1 MTVPRGIPQQLTLSF
16 VRHVKAPGK
25 YHDLH
30 GLYLNVS
37 AKGRKR
43 WMQRVTVQGRRRD
56 ISIGSAHEMTPAQA
70 RKIAVRNRDI
80 ARAGGNPLA
89 VQPDKRRT
97 PNAAPCEITFS
108 RFTLNRYRRQ
118 VAEGKG
124 LAKLKEER
132 SRVVR
137 FVVPEIGRQPV
148 SMISAADL
156 QELLKVVA
164 KENVNTAD
172 HLRRQLAMIFDDA
185 VAEKLRA
192 DNPARSG
199 EIMVPR
205 RRKRVSGEGDARN
218 KRLLAEF
225 PAFLKALEETG
236 RRPSLVFSIRFC
248 LLTLRNPKECRL
260 ATWPQID
267 LEARL
272 WRFPV
277 MQKEGAQTAEVRLHD
292 GLVHLLKQARLL
304 SRGDG
309 QGWVFPSPLDVD
321 QPYSEHA
328 SYNVPRELG
337 FEIKQLDFRRVHE
350 YWSERRQGKNSLED
364 WWRFLTET

>member
-1 MTVPRGIPQQLTLSF
+1 MAVPKSIPQQLTLSF
-16 VRHVKAPGK
+16 VRHVEAPGK
-25 YHDLH
+25 YYDLH
-30 GLYLNVS
+30 GLFLTVS

-43 WMQRVTVQGRRRD
+43 WMQRVTIHGRRRD

-70 RKIAVRNRDI
+70 RKIAMRNRDV
-80 ARAGGNPLA
+80 ARTGGNPLA
-89 VQPDKRRT
+89 VQLDKRRT
-97 PNAAPCEITFS
+97 PNTAPREMTFS

-118 VAEGKG
+118 MAEGKG

-137 FVVPEIGRQPV
+137 FVVPEIGRRPV
-148 SMISAADL
+148 SEISATDL

-172 HLRRQLAMIFDDA
+172 HLRRQLAVIFDDA

-199 EIMVPR
+199 EIIVPR

-236 RRPSLVFSIRFC
+236 RRPALVFLIRFC

-272 WRFPV
+272 WRFPS
-277 MQKEGAQTAEVRLHD
+277 MQKEGAQIVEVALHD

-304 SRGDG
+304 ARGDG
-309 QGWVFPSPLDVD
+309 KGWVFPSPLDVN
-321 QPYSEHA
+321 QPYSENA
-328 SYNVPRELG
+328 GYNVPRELG
-337 FEIKQLDFRRVHE
+337 FKIKQLDFRRVYE
-350 YWSERRQGKNSLED
+350 YWAERRQGKSSLEE
-364 WWRFLTET
+364 WWRFLRPC